1 MSQDVVLLEKT
12 DRVATVT
19 LNRPDKRNAM
29 NEALLE
35 GLSGCLQELDGSDD
49 VSVIILRGAGRAFCA
64 GYDIEPSNDG
74 ARSGYLKSG
83 DVVGDRWRLRRNAK
97 RMLELWDLRTPVI
110 AQVHGYALAGGSEL
124 ALMCDLVVAA
134 DDAKIGFPAVRGLGV
149 PPLSIYASV
158 IGIRWAKQ
166 LLLTGDSVTGA
177 EAARIGM
184 INTSVPAEDLA
195 GATHALASRV
205 AKIPKDLLALN
216 KASVNTAYEVLGF
229 RAAALLGADFDA
241 LSHRTPAVLDFF
253 ARAESDGLAAALRDR
268 DAKFEDQQ

>member
-1 MSQDVVLLEKT
+1 MSEDVVLLQKA

-19 LNRPDKRNAM
+19 LNRPDRLNAM
-29 NEALLE
+29 NEDLLSA
-35 GLSGCLQELDGSDD
+35 LSGCLQELEGSDD

-64 GYDIEPSNDG
+64 GYDIAPDNDG

-83 DVVGDRWRLRRNAK
+83 DVVGDRWRLRKNAK

-124 ALMCDLVVAA
+124 ALMCDLVIAA

-149 PPLSIYASV
+149 PPLGIYASLL
-158 IGIRWAKQ
+158 GIRRAKQ
-166 LLLTGDSVTGA
+166 LLLTGDSVTGI

-184 INTSVPAEDLA
+184 INASVPAENLA
-195 GATHALASRV
+195 DAAHALASRV

-216 KASVNTAYEVLGF
+216 KASLNTALEVSGF

-253 ARAESDGLAAALRDR
+253 ARAESDGLAAALRNR
-268 DAKFEDQQ
+268 DAKFEDER